1 MTTITITKKS
11 DDTFKSI
18 ECNGHAGYA
27 EYGEDI
33 VCAAVSVL
41 TINLVNSID
50 SLTEDRISVV
60 QDEDRGLIRVSF
72 EDDPSHDADLLLR
85 SFELG
90 VDSIF
95 RQYGKKFLNI
105 KFRRE

>member
-1 MTTITITKKS
+1 MTTITITKTS
-11 DDTFKSI
+11 DDNYREI

-41 TINLVNSID
+41 TINTVNSIEQ
-50 SLTEDRISVV
+50 LTKLFESENDGI
-60 QDEDRGLIRVSF
+60 IRLSF
-72 EDDPSHDADLLLR
+72 KDIPSKEADLLLR

-90 VDSIF
+90 VKGISD
-95 RQYGKKFLNI
+95 QYGKKFLNI
-105 KFRRE
+105 KFRRV

>member
-1 MTTITITKKS
+1 MTTITITKTS
-11 DDTFKSI
+11 DDNYKEI
-18 ECNGHAGYA
+18 ECKGHAGYA

-41 TINLVNSID
+41 TINTVNSIEQ
-50 SLTEDRISVV
+50 LTKDKINVFEN
-60 QDEDRGLIRVSF
+60 
-72 EDDPSHDADLLLR
+72 EDDGIIRMTFKDVPSKEASLLLK

-90 VDSIF
+90 AMGISD
-95 RQYGKKFLNI
+95 QYGSKFLNI

>member
-1 MTTITITKKS
+1 MTTITITKTS
-11 DDTFKSI
+11 DDNYKEI

-41 TINLVNSID
+41 TINTINSIEQ
-50 SLTEDRISVV
+50 LTKDKTKLFENENDGI
-60 QDEDRGLIRVSF
+60 IRLTF
-72 EDDPSHDADLLLR
+72 NDIPSKEADLLLR

-90 VDSIF
+90 VKGISD
-95 RQYGKKFLNI
+95 QYGKKFLNI
-105 KFRRE
+105 KFRRV

>member
-1 MTTITITKKS
+1 MTTITITKTSS
-11 DDTFKSI
+11 DKYKSI
-18 ECNGHAGYA
+18 ECNGHAGFA
-27 EYGEDI
+27 DYGNDI

-41 TINLVNSID
+41 TINLINSID
-50 SLTEDRISVV
+50 NFTDDEISVV
-60 QDEDRGLIRVSF
+60 QDEDKGLIKLSF
-72 EDDPSHDADLLLR
+72 KDEPGYDSDLLLR

-95 RQYGKKFLNI
+95 QQYGKKFLNI

>member
-1 MTTITITKKS
+1 MTTITITTKN
-11 DDTFKSI
+11 DNYKSI
-18 ECNGHAGYA
+18 ECKGHAGFA
-27 EYGEDI
+27 EYGNDI
-33 VCAAVSVL
+33 VCSAISVL
-41 TINLVNSID
+41 MINLINSID
-50 SLTEDRISVV
+50 KLTD
-60 QDEDRGLIRVSF
+60 DEVEVF
-72 EDDPSHDADLLLR
+72 EDEKKGILRLSLSDKPSHEADILLS

>member
-1 MTTITITKKS
+1 MTTITITKNS
-11 DDTFKSI
+11 DDIFKEI

-41 TINLVNSID
+41 TINTLNSIEK
-50 SLTEDRISVV
+50 LTKDKVTVFENEDDGI
-60 QDEDRGLIRVSF
+60 IRATF
-72 EDDPSHDADLLLR
+72 EDIPSREADLLLK

-90 VDSIF
+90 VTGISK
-95 RQYGKKFLNI
+95 QYGKKFLNI
-105 KFRRE
+105 KFRRV